1 MSSRVFVLPLLMLTG
16 VVACSAAT
24 EEPAASGPMG
34 QVADA
39 ERWDAANE
47 PMRLD
52 ASFKLRI
59 STLPLQGAAART
71 PTPAHYWPTAEDS
84 INARW
89 DGEQSLSPAEKY
101 ERAFGRPGV
110 AQLASEQLGIRGQT
124 SRQACNEDAECDG
137 LGDDSICAIPRGTRP
152 AGWTKAGRCI
162 PMWWGICHGWAP
174 YALSEPAPTK
184 AVVKNGVTFYPAD
197 VAALMSAA
205 YSKGVPSKFLSSRC
219 YRNSNTGA
227 AASRVTVDATGR
239 VVEGECRDMNP
250 GSFHVL
256 AANMLGL
263 RGASFVYDRTI
274 DSEVWNQPVRDFRVT
289 NAVNGGLREVTK
301 SQAAQLLGRGA
312 TPAMQSIFSK
322 LPLARYASKSVVFRA
337 TQAGELVF
345 RASGSSDVDLFLKKG
360 SVASTSNFDC
370 ASASGKSVEECR
382 INVVAGEEINYT
394 LLAFQ
399 QSDVSLV
406 VGQPDGAQMP
416 YTLNPAAVRFFHVKV
431 DLRYIAEPDPSREA
445 ASFDENT
452 VTDQLEYILEANKDG
467 DIEGGEWVGPSRTEH
482 PDFAWWPTVR
492 LAREQ
497 SVAGMSYGD
506 LIDLNNQSAAV
517 AR

>member
-16 VVACSAAT
+16 VIGCSSAL
-24 EEPAASGPMG
+24 EEPPATSPIG

-52 ASFKLRI
+52 ASFKLRV

-71 PTPAHYWPTAEDS
+71 PIPAHYWPTAEDS

-89 DGEQSLSPAEKY
+89 DGAQSLSPAEKY

-110 AQLASEQLGIRGQT
+110 AQLASEQLGIRGQA
-124 SRQACNEDAECDG
+124 SRQACNDDAECDG
-137 LGDDSICAIPRGTRP
+137 LGDDSICAIPQGTRP
-152 AGWTKAGRCI
+152 AGWAKAGRCI

-174 YALSEPAPTK
+174 YAMSEPAPTK
-184 AVVKNGVTFYPAD
+184 TVVKNGVTFYPAD

-219 YRNSNTGA
+219 NRGSHTSSA
-227 AASRVTVDATGR
+227 PDRITVDATGR
-239 VVEGECRDMNP
+239 VIEGECRDMNP

-263 RGASFVYDRTI
+263 RGASFVYDRTVH
-274 DSEVWNQPVRDFRVT
+274 SEVWNQPVRDFRVT
-289 NAVNGGLREVTK
+289 NAVNGGLREITK
-301 SQAAQLLGRGA
+301 SQAAQLLGRGT
-312 TPAMQSIFSK
+312 TPAFQSVLSNQ
-322 LPLARYASKSVVFRA
+322 PLARYASESGIFRA
-337 TQAGELVF
+337 TQTGELVF
-345 RASGSSDVDLFLKKG
+345 RANGSSDVDLFLKKG

-370 ASASGKSVEECR
+370 ASASGKNFEECR
-382 INVVAGEEINYT
+382 INVVAGEDVNYT

-399 QSDVSLV
+399 QSDVSLA
-406 VGQPDGAQMP
+406 VGQPDGAQSA

-431 DLRYIAEPDPSREA
+431 DLRYIAEPQPSRTP

-452 VTDQLEYILEANKDG
+452 FTDQLEYILEANKDG
-467 DIEGGEWVGPSRTEH
+467 DIEGGEWVGLSRMEH
-482 PDFAWWPTVR
+482 PDFAWWPSVR
-492 LAREQ
+492 LGREQ
-497 SVAGMSYGD
+497 SVAGMLFGD
-506 LIDLNNQSAAV
+506 LIDLNTQSAGV